1 MTSFPKP
8 AFPKP
13 AFTRPAA
20 IRSARRRLVR
30 PAVAALL
37 WGLTQSP
44 MPSSA
49 ANERPRDAVRR
60 PLTVAVPGGT
70 VQDALQRAFFAPF
83 AVQDRVGI
91 RVTGWDGTLATLQRR
106 VRIGADTAD
115 LLLMDNSSVLLACR
129 QGLLLP
135 LGLLQG
141 AADGTTMEGAS
152 RCGRDAMRFTLVL
165 AWDKSR
171 IDAAPGWAEFWDV
184 ARRPGRRGLA
194 RGPRGTLEIALLAD
208 GVPADE
214 VYAVLGSPEG
224 VDRAFRKLDQLK
236 PYVVWWNDAA
246 DAARIMQAGAVLM
259 TSAPSGDVWAAD
271 LAGHRDF
278 AVQPQGSISMLLSW
292 AVPGRP
298 APAPTP
304 GPRPGPT
311 SEPAPRG
318 DAGDRLARAEAL
330 LLFMADP
337 ARRAAFADL
346 DSAGSS
352 LPGTPSAPLAEDGP
366 ATPQRP
372 PHGALRQDDAFW
384 AAHLE
389 ALQARFDGWVGPPII
404 ARPAP

>member
-1 MTSFPKP
+1 
-8 AFPKP
+8 
-13 AFTRPAA
+13 
-20 IRSARRRLVR
+20 
-30 PAVAALL
+30 
-37 WGLTQSP
+37 
-44 MPSSA
+44 MPLSA

-70 VQDALQRAFFAPF
+70 VQDALQRAFFTPF

-106 VRIGADTAD
+106 VRTGADTAD
-115 LLLMDNSSVLLACR
+115 LLLMDDSSVLLACR

-135 LGLLQG
+135 LG
-141 AADGTTMEGAS
+141 AADGTTTEGVS
-152 RCGRDAMRFTLVL
+152 RCGRDALRFTLVL

-194 RGPRGTLEIALLAD
+194 RGPRGTLEVALLAD

-214 VYAVLGSPEG
+214 IYAVLGSPGG

-236 PYVVWWNDAA
+236 PYVVWWNDAS

-259 TSAPSGDVWAAD
+259 TSAPSGDVRAAD

-278 AVQPQGSISMLLSW
+278 AVQWQGSISMLLSW

-298 APAPTP
+298 APRPTP
-304 GPRPGPT
+304 GPTTP
-311 SEPAPRG
+311 EPPPRG
-318 DAGDRLARAEAL
+318 DAGDRLARAGAL
-330 LLFMADP
+330 LAFMADP

-346 DSAGSS
+346 DPTGGSLS
-352 LPGTPSAPLAEDGP
+352 GPLAEDGP
-366 ATPQRP
+366 TTPQRP
-372 PHGALRQDDAFW
+372 HGALQQDDAFW
-384 AAHLE
+384 AANLE
-389 ALQARFDGWVGPPII
+389 TLQARFDGWIGPPII